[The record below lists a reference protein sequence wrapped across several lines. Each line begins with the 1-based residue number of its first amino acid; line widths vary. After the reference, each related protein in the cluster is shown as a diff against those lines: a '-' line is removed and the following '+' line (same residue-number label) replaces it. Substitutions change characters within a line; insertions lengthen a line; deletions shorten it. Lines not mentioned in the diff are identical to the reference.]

1 MVEKKKKGCCGGGG
15 GGGSDPNNVLTNGM
29 DDVMNGR
36 HDQQSAKII
45 VMGNKSVGKTS
56 LIKAYLEGQS

>member
-1 MVEKKKKGCCGGGG
+1 MGNKPGKKGICGGGKNP
-15 GGGSDPNNVLTNGM
+15 DPDSQLMNGM
-29 DDVMNGR
+29 GDVLNDRTR
-36 HDQQSAKII
+36 HQSAKII